1 MSDASN
7 GYNMLFKIVLIG
19 ESSVGK
25 TNILSKYL
33 NDEFNPN
40 SKATVGVEFG
50 TKNYKIDNNVV
61 KVQIWDTAGQER
73 YRSITSA
80 YYKGAK
86 GCFIVY
92 DITRRSSFD
101 SIDRWLTDLKANCDE
116 KITIVLLGNKSD
128 LEEQREVSK
137 DEGQQKAE
145 LYKLAFM
152 ETSALNGN
160 NIENAFSELIND
172 VYKRHHSLIEKEA
185 TIELGDKGVDLNDV
199 DKKNEEEKKK
209 CCSSS

>member
-1 MSDASN
+1 MSDSSN
-7 GYNMLFKIVLIG
+7 AYNMLFKIVLIG

-33 NDEFNPN
+33 NNEFNPN

-50 TKNYKIDNNVV
+50 TINQTIDNNIV
-61 KVQIWDTAGQER
+61 KIQIWDTAGQER

-86 GCFIVY
+86 GSLIVY

-101 SIDRWLTDLKANCDE
+101 SIDKWMTDLKANCDE
-116 KITIVLLGNKSD
+116 KISVILIGNKTD
-128 LEEQREVSK
+128 LEEQREVTK
-137 DEGQQKAE
+137 EEGHQKAE

-160 NIENAFSELIND
+160 NIAEAFTSLIND
-172 VYKRHHSLIEKEA
+172 VYKNHHNSLENDAKLDIKDQ
-185 TIELGDKGVDLNDV
+185 GLNLSD
-199 DKKNEEEKKK
+199 DITENNNEKKH
-209 CCSSS
+209 CCG

>member
-1 MSDASN
+1 MSDAN

-33 NDEFNPN
+33 NNEFNPN

-160 NIENAFSELIND
+160 NIENAFNELIND
-172 VYKRHHSLIEKEA
+172 VYKHHHSSIEKEA
-185 TIELGDKGVDLNDV
+185 KIELGDKGVDLNDV
-199 DKKNEEEKKK
+199 DKEKEEEKKK
-209 CCSSS
+209 CCASS

>member
-1 MSDASN
+1 MSDTSN
-7 GYNMLFKIVLIG
+7 GYNMLFKVVLIG

-33 NDEFNPN
+33 NNEFNPN

-50 TKNYKIDNNVV
+50 TINQTIDNNIV
-61 KVQIWDTAGQER
+61 KIQIWDTAGQER

-86 GCFIVY
+86 GSLIVY

-101 SIDRWLTDLKANCDE
+101 SIDKWITDLKSNCDE
-116 KITIVLLGNKSD
+116 KISVILIGNKTD
-128 LEEQREVSK
+128 LEEQREVTK
-137 DEGQQKAE
+137 EEGQQKAE

-160 NIENAFSELIND
+160 NIAEAFTALIND
-172 VYKRHHSLIEKEA
+172 VYKNHHSFLENQAKIDIK
-185 TIELGDKGVDLNDV
+185 DKGINLDDDIKEN
-199 DKKNEEEKKK
+199 NNEKKG
-209 CCSSS
+209 CCEK

>member
-1 MSDASN
+1 MSETPD

-50 TKNYKIDNNVV
+50 TKNCKIDNNVV

-92 DITRRSSFD
+92 DISNEKSFED
-101 SIDRWLTDLKANCDE
+101 VERWYEEAMKFSDKNISIIL
-116 KITIVLLGNKSD
+116 IGNKSD
-128 LEEQREVSK
+128 LEDKRKITIEMGK
-137 DEGQQKAE
+137 QKAAN
-145 LYKLAFM
+145 LKCPFF
-152 ETSALNGN
+152 ETSALSNYQ
-160 NIENAFSELIND
+160 IDLAFSVLAD
-172 VYKRHHSLIEKEA
+172 RKSV
-185 TIELGDKGVDLNDV
+185 V
-199 DKKNEEEKKK
+199 
-209 CCSSS
+209 